1 MDTRRLVLIVLV
13 SIAAA
18 VVGGALGDWISGLS
32 DATWWQW
39 LPWALLLV
47 FWGGVGFYLWNHR
60 QRRSS

>member
-1 MDTRRLVLIVLV
+1 MDSRRLVLIVLV

-18 VVGGALGDWISGLS
+18 AIGGALGERVSGLS
-32 DATWWQW
+32 DAAWWEW

-47 FWGGVGFYLWNHR
+47 FWGVIGFYLWNQR